1 MVVVMEGE
9 EEGEEGE
16 EEDEA
21 ADEKE
26 RECVCEAIVMAKPQD
41 LPRCTDWT
49 IHANEAFRSAR
60 AMR

>member
-1 MVVVMEGE
+1 MVVVME
-9 EEGEEGE
+9 EEGGEGE

-21 ADEKE
+21 ADEIE
-26 RECVCEAIVMAKPQD
+26 RESVCVCEAIVMAMPQD

>member
-1 MVVVMEGE
+1 MR
-9 EEGEEGE
+9 
-16 EEDEA
+16 
-21 ADEKE
+21 K
-26 RECVCEAIVMAKPQD
+26 RECVCVCEAIVMAMPQD